1 VDRASPSALV
11 RQLQEICG
19 DENVF
24 WRPED
29 LLVSEYGAGFD
40 RRPRTAAALPGTAEE
55 VGAFVR
61 AARAE
66 GASIVPRG
74 AGTGLSGGAEHADA
88 IVVSTAWLVTGN
100 PGSMPQLAAGLRS
113 RGRADIPVLHMVEV
127 LDRALSAR

>member
-1 VDRASPSALV
+1 
-11 RQLQEICG
+11 
-19 DENVF
+19 VF

-29 LLVSEYGAGFD
+29 LLVSEYGAGLD
-40 RRPRTAAALPGTAEE
+40 RRPRTAVALPSTAAQ

-74 AGTGLSGGAEHADA
+74 AGTGLSGGVDRPDA

-100 PGSMPQLAAGLRS
+100 PECMLQLAAGLRS
-113 RGRADIPVLHMVEV
+113 RGRADIPVLHLVEV